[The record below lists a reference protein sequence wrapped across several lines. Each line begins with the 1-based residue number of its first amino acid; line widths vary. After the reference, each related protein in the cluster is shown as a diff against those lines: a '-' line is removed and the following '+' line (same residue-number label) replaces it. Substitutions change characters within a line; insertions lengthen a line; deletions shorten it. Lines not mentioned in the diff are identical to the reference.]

1 MLEAAVSEKHA
12 LPKMSD
18 SRERRAPLTDRVTLD
33 AFGRTVVNGWTSE
46 HLAQI
51 GEASNKHF
59 QIAILP
65 TEQCNFRCTYCYE
78 DYRVGRMKPEI
89 VSAIKRLLRQRVGDL
104 ETLTVSWFGGEPLL
118 AKNIVLDVSAFAAD
132 LASQHVRLG
141 YRGGMTT
148 NGYFLDYETASAL
161 AECGVREYQIS
172 LDGPREVHNE
182 TRLRADGRGTYERIW
197 ANLLAI
203 RNSSLPVSVLLRVH
217 FSADTVQSLL
227 PLLDDIKTQ
236 FLTDSRFSVA
246 VMPIGRWGG
255 VNDAAIQ
262 LLSKD
267 KQEQAITTF
276 LTALFGENVSSPQNL
291 SRIDGYV
298 CYASRSNALVIRPN
312 GDVAKC
318 TLALYDERNKV
329 GTLQPD
335 GTIQLIPGRLAP
347 WLRGL
352 ETLDPKVLSCPLGGM
367 SARPEALGAVAD
379 GNCAHGDNNN
389 REAVPAKPQLVQI
402 NSSLATNP

>member
-1 MLEAAVSEKHA
+1 MVEPAVSKKQT
-12 LPKMSD
+12 LPEMSD
-18 SRERRAPLTDRVTLD
+18 NGERRLPFTDRVTLD
-33 AFGRTVVNGWTSE
+33 AVGRTIVNSWTSE
-46 HLAQI
+46 HLARI
-51 GEASNKHF
+51 AEKSNKHF

-89 VSAIKRLLRQRVGDL
+89 VSAIKCLLRQRIGDL
-104 ETLTVSWFGGEPLL
+104 EALTVSWFGGEPLL
-118 AKNIVLDVSAFAAD
+118 AKDIVLDVSNFAVD
-132 LASQHVRLG
+132 LASQHARLA

-161 AECGVREYQIS
+161 ADCGVREYQIS

-182 TRLRADGRGTYERIW
+182 TRLRADGQGTYERIW

-203 RNSSLPVSVLLRVH
+203 RNSSLPVSLLLRVH
-217 FSADTVQSLL
+217 FSADTVPSLL
-227 PLLDDIKTQ
+227 PLLEDIKTQ

-255 VNDAAIQ
+255 ANDAAIQ
-262 LLSKD
+262 LMSKD
-267 KQEQAITTF
+267 KQEQAIATF
-276 LTALFGENVSSPQNL
+276 LRVLFGENVSSPQNL
-291 SRIDGYV
+291 SRMDGYV

-312 GDVAKC
+312 GHVGKC

-367 SARPEALGAVAD
+367 STQPDALSAVAD
-379 GNCAHGDNNN
+379 GNCTHGDSNNG
-389 REAVPAKPQLVQI
+389 EAVPAKPQLVQI
-402 NSSLATNP
+402 EF